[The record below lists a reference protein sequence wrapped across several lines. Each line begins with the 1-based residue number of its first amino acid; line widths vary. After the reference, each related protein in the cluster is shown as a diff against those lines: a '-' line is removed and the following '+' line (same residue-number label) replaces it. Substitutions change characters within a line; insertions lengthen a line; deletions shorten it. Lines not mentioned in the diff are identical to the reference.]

1 MDKTKRSDT
10 PPGIALDEKGELQ
23 DNLHRNKRIQSICP
37 VCRRKI
43 DARILTKG
51 DRVYLEKECNEHGR
65 FQDVY
70 WSDIQSYDRA
80 WNLRFDGEGLENPQT
95 DANEG
100 CPFDCGI
107 CPHHMS
113 LTLLAILDV
122 TNRCNLKCPI
132 CFTNAA
138 DSGYIYEPSQEQI
151 LSMLDN
157 LRRNRPLP
165 APALQF
171 SGGEPTLRED
181 LPELIQM
188 AEKLGFLNIEVN
200 TNGVKLAQSPDYC
213 RTLKDAG
220 MDTVYLQFD
229 GLTPEVYK
237 FTRGR
242 DLVDIKM
249 KAIENCR
256 LVGIKS
262 IVLAVTLIKGINES
276 QLGDIIRFAAENFDV
291 IRCIN
296 VQPISLVGRIPKEKL
311 EKFRITIP
319 DFMKCVEE
327 QTNGKIRVADF
338 YPVPSMVPISKA
350 VGALKN
356 EKFPEFTAHPHCGMA
371 TYFFLNKGKIVP
383 INRNANVDKILESM
397 GKVYRIASKGHKF
410 LAKLQLMTSFRY
422 MKLRLLRKYLWP
434 VLTKGSFEALGYIHH
449 RMILL
454 SSMHFMDAY
463 NFDQDRV
470 RRCLVHYTIPDGRII
485 PFCSYNNLGYRE
497 EIEKKYRQR

>member
-1 MDKTKRSDT
+1 M
-10 PPGIALDEKGELQ
+10 GELL
-23 DNLHRNKRIQSICP
+23 DNMHRNKRIQSICP

-43 DARILTKG
+43 DARILIKG
-51 DRVYLEKECNEHGR
+51 DHVYLEKECSKHGS
-65 FQDVY
+65 FQDIY

-80 WNLRFDGEGLENPQT
+80 ENLKFDGEGLENPQT
-95 DANEG
+95 EANEG

-107 CPHHMS
+107 CPQHKS
-113 LTLLAILDV
+113 LTLLAIIDI
-122 TNRCNLKCPI
+122 TNRCNLRCPI
-132 CFTNAA
+132 CFANAA
-138 DSGYIYEPSQEQI
+138 DAGYIYEPSKEQI
-151 LSMLDN
+151 LFMLDN
-157 LRRNRPLP
+157 LRRNRPLS

-181 LPELIQM
+181 LPEFIQM
-188 AEKLGFLNIEVN
+188 AKKIGFFNIEVN
-200 TNGVKLAQSPDYC
+200 TNGIKLAQSLDYC

-220 MDTVYLQFD
+220 MDTIYLQFD
-229 GLTPEVYK
+229 GLTPDVYK

-249 KAIENCR
+249 KAIKNCR
-256 LVGIKS
+256 RVGINS
-262 IVLAVTLIKGINES
+262 IVLVVTLIKGVNES
-276 QLGDIIRFAAENFDV
+276 QLGDIIRFAADNFDV

-327 QTNGKIRVADF
+327 QTNGTIRATDF
-338 YPVPSMVPISKA
+338 YPVPSVVPISKA

-356 EKFPEFTAHPHCGMA
+356 ERFPEFTAHPHCGMA
-371 TYFFLNKGKIVP
+371 TYFFLNDGKIVP
-383 INRNANVDKILESM
+383 INRYANVEKILGSM
-397 GKVYRIASKGHKF
+397 RKVYRTASKGHKF
-410 LAKLQLMTSFRY
+410 LAKLQLMTSLRH
-422 MKLRLLRKYLWP
+422 MKFGMLRKYLWP
-434 VLTKGSFEALGYIHH
+434 VLTKGSFEALENIHY

-463 NFDQDRV
+463 NFDQERV
-470 RRCLVHYTIPDGRII
+470 SRCVIHYAVPDGRFI

-497 EIEKKYRQR
+497 EIEKKYQQQ